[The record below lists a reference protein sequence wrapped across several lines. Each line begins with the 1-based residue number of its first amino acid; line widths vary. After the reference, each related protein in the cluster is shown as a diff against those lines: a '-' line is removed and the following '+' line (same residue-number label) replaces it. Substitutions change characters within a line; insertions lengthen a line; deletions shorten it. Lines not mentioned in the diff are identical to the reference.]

1 MKKIFS
7 YVVVAIAAFAMAACG
22 NKSANTG
29 ESADSTAT
37 EQAAEA
43 AAPSTFAETDFFSVT
58 GPDGWEVKADNSWDS
73 NKSVRMED
81 VNSTETF
88 KPAIKVTVYKEK
100 TIQEKVE
107 YLTKGGDTYK
117 KGDDLKLGDYTF
129 TTVRGSNKLN
139 YCYAQLEDGRL
150 LEVETIYIEPEAEVV
165 KPVVESIKIK

>member
-1 MKKIFS
+1 MRKIFS
-7 YVVVAIAAFAMAACG
+7 YAVVAFAAFAMAACG

-58 GPDGWEVKADNSWDS
+58 GPDGWEVTADNSWDS
-73 NKSVRMED
+73 HKSVDMED

-88 KPAIKVTVYKEK
+88 KPKIKIAIYTDK
-100 TIQEKVE
+100 TLQEKVE
-107 YLTKGGDTYK
+107 YLTKAGDTYK
-117 KGDDLKLGDYTF
+117 KGDDLKIGNYTF
-129 TTVRGSNKLN
+129 TTVRGSNSLN
-139 YCYAQLEDGRL
+139 YCYAELDGGRL
-150 LEVETIYIEPEAEVV
+150 LEVETVYMEPEAEVV